1 MSYGAL
7 GFLRRQYLCVLR
19 RCAFLNACAA
29 PLMMMAAA
37 HAGPAPIVP
46 DGRTATTLAGHGT
59 VTDIHTTTVRAN
71 TAFNSF
77 SRFNIGRG
85 QTVNLHLPGGT
96 SNLLNLVRN
105 ERSTLDGVMN
115 AYKDGRIGGN
125 VFFFNP
131 HGIAVGAGGQINVG
145 SLLLAT
151 PSAGFMDRLID
162 GSGNIENATVAAALE
177 GRIPLSESGLIT
189 VEGRIRAARAV
200 NLSAAGVRIGA
211 DADISAGAAARVEF
225 GAMVNIDGL
234 DGAATVLAE
243 GDTIRIV
250 GSQNV
255 SVAGRLAADG
265 SNGAAAGRI
274 GIDAGK
280 DITLAD
286 GARVSADGHGAR
298 SDGGDVRIFAGNT
311 ASLAAG
317 AEVSARGGEI
327 SGDGGHIEF
336 SAARTVRLEGG
347 ALRAGATDGRRGAVL
362 IDPEDIEVVGKNQY
376 TDGADYSL
384 IANDR
389 ITVDENVTIS
399 TRDLSDVNTGN
410 HLTGASQGDSGDL
423 SLKAKT
429 IELKAGSRLLAHADN
444 GKTGGDVKVEASELD
459 AIGANRDAEA
469 SISATKATITGKD
482 ILIRATAE
490 TSGLTELL
498 ENDPGLSVAD
508 AQRWVDNELDDP
520 VDGVAGQFFTVT
532 SKATASTTLLGS
544 KVTGSGDVTISSRAG
559 ARTGFSKTATA
570 TTTIG
575 DSGAVASEIR
585 GRSVTI
591 DSSASTSLVY
601 KILGT
606 ATTLLDQSW
615 LPDPDG
621 ALITTLDDTFFDFSS
636 VPLVALS
643 TAKATTLIDGATAV
657 TGADTVTISSQA
669 VSAAKPTF
677 SSPFLFSAAWGES
690 TAEARTR
697 VLGTSRIV
705 ATNALS
711 IEAATDTEI
720 DVSASVN
727 SINKPVDATFVRANT
742 HITTLAEVGAGTQTT
757 GGSIKVD
764 ARTEARINAAA
775 DAKNTGGSGVGL
787 ALAIS
792 DSSSETTATLGGT
805 AQALSG
811 KVEINANA
819 DIEESTSANAAT
831 LGNPSS
837 ISARITNFKAGIQR
851 NVVGSILGAT
861 GKLKPATAERITT
874 FLFPGIKEGKFNAAG
889 AVAWSNA
896 SNIATASI
904 SPLADVRA
912 QGDISV
918 TAKISDRPGSSA
930 GAKTTSTGS
939 AIGGSV
945 ARGNFANTAN
955 ASIGSDATVDAR
967 GATLVDAQTVVPY
980 PWQIDWTDPEEILD
994 FLKGGVLDMFLST
1007 YSINS
1012 AKGKSGL
1019 GLAVGVNIFD
1029 LANNANA
1036 WIDEGARLNT
1046 RFLPVAGLATQSVKV
1061 SALND
1066 VSLTAAV
1073 GILSKKFLGTS
1084 GGKAAVGGS
1093 ADLISI
1099 DTKASATIRGDAE
1112 VNSAGLDLNA
1122 NDIQRLVSVT
1132 EAGGSSDAVGI
1143 EGAVSINT
1151 LTNNSL
1157 AAIDDDAKVDAKGDV
1172 TVDAHADLES
1182 ISVAGGVVA
1191 TKGQVGIGFSVS
1203 LNTIASDVAAYIG
1216 NYDPLGLDL
1225 TAATGHL
1232 SSTGAVNLVAYSD
1245 ISQGAYS
1252 VAGALATNS
1261 KAQTEM
1267 PAGANDTQDGS
1278 GSAAGASKSGK
1289 GKFGIAVSA
1298 DVSINDIDA
1307 DTQAFLSDGA
1317 SVTKADS
1324 LAMKATNKLAVSALS
1339 GGVTISTQQSG
1350 NGLAGS
1356 YAQNSLKGTTAAFAD
1371 DATVKLS
1378 GAFDADAHV
1387 TGKIESLSASVAG
1400 TKGKLGVAGSV
1411 SINDIDNTTRT
1422 GLDKVALSGVSTVD
1436 LKALDDST
1444 IRSIAGAIAF
1454 GGKAGVGLS
1463 FSWNKLGNDSES
1475 AIEDSDVDATGAIK
1489 LDATTD
1495 NSIDTISA
1503 AIGAS
1508 KGAMAG
1514 AGAVTINT
1522 IGNSTRAW
1530 IAGLRGG
1537 DGVDSTAGIA
1547 LHSTDSSRIFGLAG
1561 ALGASTDK
1569 AGVGVSFAWNDVG
1582 NTVDARLKGNTNV
1595 ESTAGDITVKSDSTT
1610 RIEAISA
1617 SGGVANK
1624 VGVAGSGSVVQA
1636 KNTVKAGI
1644 DAGSTA
1650 IADGNLHVGAADDV
1664 DLFSLAG
1671 NVSGGGKVAIGASAS
1686 VLITDNTVEAR
1697 IDGSATGRGKRGEMA
1712 VPTGRKDGDG
1722 TVLTENT
1729 SGVAATATSH
1739 EDIQTIAAGGSGG
1752 GSVGVAGSATVTDLT
1767 ETTTA
1772 AIGSAATINPAGDGA
1787 TTQDVTVRASD
1798 QTKLLGVA
1806 GAVAF
1811 GGRGGVGAG
1820 ADVGLIDKTTKAT
1833 VGGNIKARDTVTV
1846 EALSNEDIT
1855 SVAASLSAGGSAG
1868 IAGSASV
1875 YVMNIATTGEIADA
1889 ATVNSDGNVIVSSDD
1904 ANEMDMIAGNGAFG
1918 GTAGVGA
1925 SAAVAVIDK
1934 TTTARVG
1941 KGATINALGTRAGVT
1956 VADGSFATSYTANST
1971 DEGEISAPAA
1981 SNPDGSDSQALSG
1994 QRVSTRG
2001 TTSGFQGLAVTATNK
2016 DDVETI
2022 SATGS
2027 AAGTAA
2033 ITIAGDVNVI
2043 TTHTTAEIA
2052 DDAQV
2057 NQSNSGAGAG
2067 QSVLVAAGN
2076 DHYQMGIAGSAS
2088 GAGTVGI
2095 GAGADVLVAKHTTVA
2110 RVGDSA
2116 DVRARKD
2123 VAVLARADE
2132 EILSIAAGLGVGG
2145 TVGVA
2150 GSTSVLSMT
2159 NVTSATTGTDS
2170 VVDADGNVRIVASD
2184 DTETDIIDG
2193 TLAAGFGAAGVG
2205 GAVGVNRIQK
2215 DTTAGVGANATVK
2228 ARGNNT
2234 AAMQALSGNDLADR
2248 DPITG
2253 LMVEA
2258 NSSEDLFS
2266 VAASGAGGFYAG
2278 VSGAVTITSLDSDT
2292 TAVIGSGA
2300 QINQGVT
2307 NGSATQDVNVSA
2319 RNHARLDAYTG
2330 SLALGAVGAAGGVDV
2345 GTVRNDTTATID
2357 DSAKVAAKRDVDVN
2371 ALTSAEID
2379 SVVVSASG
2387 GLGAIAG
2394 GVAVYSVGSGLDA
2407 EGRSRLKSTG
2417 GDFADVN
2424 SYADDQ
2430 AADGS
2435 VNSLLAG
2442 SDDARI
2448 RDAGNR
2454 SQSARAGVSISGDLA
2469 SAASTGTTASIGD
2482 ADVSSGGAV
2491 DIDARQDLD
2500 TTLTAGAA
2508 AGGAL
2513 GLGAGIGVLNIN
2525 AGTAAD
2531 IAAQAGIDSGGAVSV
2546 LAHTGTTSNLT
2557 GFAGS
2562 FGGVVLDA
2570 AVAIVTDKSSTEAG
2584 IGDGVV
2590 VDKAGAITVSA
2601 SDKRTAKSKA
2611 LGASV
2616 GSAAVGASVAEATIG
2631 GGVTASVG
2639 DGARIGQGS
2648 NTVGSLAVTAT
2659 SASHA
2664 DSYAMA
2670 AKAGLGLAAGGAAA
2684 TSKATPTISATLGAT
2699 SRSKL
2704 DGAASIAAGGSAESA
2719 AEALGVNISAGG
2731 AAGASVALATAQ
2743 PTLTASVGKAAEL
2756 TAASLA
2762 VTARQALPGSGVS
2775 ADAHAT
2781 GASGGLLV
2789 GLNATVA
2796 EAHGGGVTT
2805 AAIGDLATI
2814 TTGGATTVEAA
2825 GTSTQ
2830 RSDAS
2835 GLSLGIV
2842 ALGANVSTADTL
2854 ATTTASTGEKVK
2866 LHAATTTVKAASTS
2880 DNLAE
2885 ATAGGGGVVSGLAS
2899 QATTRDTST
2908 TLARV
2913 GSGQDG
2919 SNERAI
2925 DTDTFTLTA
2934 DHASSF
2940 NARVDSTNASVVGA
2954 SGAMASNTVT
2964 AVTSAVIDDAALIKA
2979 DSLTVWAHN
2988 SALKPWLSTLAYPW
3002 LPGVPEWNVKS
3013 GSGGL
3018 FDLPAARSDTGIS
3031 QRALVRVGDGA
3042 SIVQTGSTAN
3052 PGKLSLGAEN
3062 QVIARDKVK
3071 VDSGG
3076 AIAVPGGD
3084 SKIRADLNTASVQVG
3099 YKANGAA
3106 GDTAAKIDGLGDV
3119 VIGTRAE
3126 GDIYTQVAVDTY
3138 GVAGAPE
3145 GNALSRFTS
3154 ANQVSIGNAALT
3166 AQRDILI
3173 AAGQNTSG
3181 QNDLVAAT
3189 ARTDLFNNTLI
3200 PISTKPGADARI
3212 TTTSTISLGSDA
3224 LLRSARHTQLFAQE
3238 GSADASGVGIGKDI
3252 YREAL
3257 ASVASAIS
3265 EAFGGEKVSFEIR
3278 GGSSAVNKTSS
3289 VAIDG
3294 TVEVGINRKQELEIG
3309 IDGTVSKKIG
3319 SIGIANTQVQSVAG
3333 DIVARIE
3340 TLQDL
3345 IRQYSTSN
3353 ANTDAAL
3360 AVEAYKS
3367 EIRFLERK
3375 LEELGFKSGGADG
3388 GFASVPSLS
3397 ERQAAE
3403 QAVSGMQQLKADRE
3417 ATIAD
3422 RQADNST
3429 RTSQNTSLAADN
3441 VTLNGEITSLKTTR
3455 TAKETERAG
3464 YTTSD
3469 PEYATLTT
3477 EINNLTDQIN
3487 TKQSTV
3493 DANKV
3498 TITTNDSV
3506 IASNDTEI
3514 ADLTGKNTSLQ
3525 AQIDDVQADIDSG
3538 SLSTSTTAGPSAT
3551 FLTLTDATAQ
3561 LGNIYIRGDRLSGSG
3576 TLDAPGD
3583 AEIRITNNGPS
3594 YLVVNNF
3601 DIPPNDGGKLYFNDA
3616 SISNNAQINGMN
3628 GSGSAARFAIT
3639 TADTAVSGSDGSVAL
3654 PEPAIIITSKYDP
3667 LDPFYSSR
3675 TPAGVA
3681 VLAPDI
3687 VVRGTISNPRGLAKI
3702 ESAAGSI
3709 RLEQDSAIRAK
3720 TVDVMTRNGDFVQ
3733 SYSNTFSHVA
3743 GEPLTFVPGDPT
3755 IHTLDR
3761 IDGPNAQDGKGIIAN
3776 GSVLLAARY
3785 LNING
3790 TVQSGI
3796 VEWGV
3801 QIPATAQVEVP
3812 SGTGTVARSF
3822 ADARSY
3828 YQGLSDAER
3837 AVPGAEYFA
3846 VSGASTSGL
3855 GATTWGTREQVAV
3868 SYNAKENRLELAG
3881 VQVQGGYIE
3890 IFGQVFNTNRNP
3902 GAGRLRVLDG
3912 YGQITVDNQ
3921 SGLAMVV
3928 NLLDAG
3934 RGAKGE
3940 INITD
3945 IVGIAPNGT
3954 PVVKTTHYTRD
3965 PGDARTGEYY
3975 DPVSGLRYSLT
3986 KGTRTVTEEKYRYS
4000 QSGWFGIE
4008 ATKTTAIQDQYRIS
4022 SISKSNDPLSK
4033 GEYLGSTILPSG
4045 TNSNTYF
4052 YSTDKPISREQV
4064 TTAGRSWKECN
4075 WWTLCA
4081 NAKYYAEYYRTVTQR
4096 NVQTYS
4102 VKADYPI
4109 AIEYIGFDQG
4119 AVTVSSNADVLM
4131 NGAIFNRDG
4140 NTSVSSSAGAI
4151 GQLGSAA
4158 LITGNSVAL
4167 SAATGIGSATQAVD
4181 VQLAGG
4187 KLDATTASGD
4197 IHLQQAVGDLRIGT
4211 VGGRGAGLV
4220 SLTAEGSLLGA
4231 DATSSVQGRRVELT
4245 ATNGGIGVL
4254 DGIADTPL
4262 VVRTG
4267 YSSDT
4272 GQWPDL
4278 GLAAT
4283 ARDNIFLRNLGD
4295 AGAAALFSGNL
4306 LLVAVESR
4314 AGDVRIE
4321 TSGTLIDNNPFA
4333 RTDERAVDE
4342 LAALW
4347 DSLRLRGSRADDKA
4361 DEQVAS
4367 FEAGVTQDYRT
4378 YWNLRNRQATPAGY
4392 DPGYRFEL
4400 SAGERQQFVKLGWST
4415 AQIDDYSASRT
4426 AEYHQLH
4433 ARLYG
4438 DTPDSVLGF
4447 VPDSDVATFAYKADD
4462 AEETRLRSGSKWSE
4476 SQLQLAVAPG
4486 LLKEITDTVTLIKAP
4501 NVKGR
4506 NVTLLAGTGI
4516 GSTDAPRVVDLSDLN
4531 AISRE
4536 DKAALAAAERGDAS
4550 VDPTD
4555 PNKILILQPRPINLD
4570 LAEAGRL
4577 TAQALSGQIYLGS
4590 EGTLPIGLVSTPD
4603 GEIRIKTSGSL
4614 MASPVT
4620 AGATSIF
4627 GKSLILESAD
4637 GGIGTVDSPM
4647 HIRLASGST
4656 LTARAAGDIHIIEDG
4671 GDLNVDTLY
4680 SRRGIRLQAA
4690 GSILDAFDSDDTNI
4704 RARSL
4709 MLTALAAIG
4718 EASNYLDIGLDTRL
4732 EDTPDDEPDS
4742 WLFLSSGTGTFI
4754 RSASQPLVA
4763 RAVDAGTEARLQ
4775 GGAGITVDGAVT
4787 STTGIDIAT
4796 GGTLA
4801 LSSRGSLAPS
4811 AGPVALSG
4819 DRIVT
4824 ETGSRIEPGNGR
4836 LDLVAGSG
4844 GAELSGRIDIAAPS
4858 TVNVLGTLTLGATGQ
4873 FISQDVPVSM
4883 KAGSIVLEGGTRV
4896 DAGTATIALE
4906 AANGNIESHS
4916 DDGSTAT
4923 LGGGNVSLDASQ
4935 DVLLGG
4941 PVAIDRSAVTISA
4954 GRDLRAD
4961 SALTVSDD
4969 ASLVA
4974 GHNMQ
4979 LDGTIDSDGN
4989 ITARAEEALAS
5000 GGTTRSGADI
5010 SLSAGT
5016 AVALDGAIN
5025 AGADLAVESGT
5036 STTLAGAIAAAR
5048 GSKLLAGS
5056 DIALTG
5062 GSLASGGDAELTAG
5076 RDLLADADSRIDT
5089 GGDLKLSAGRDMRLD
5104 GAIDTGSTT
5113 TIDAARD
5120 FANGGRLAGA
5130 GDITVTA
5137 GTDIELGGTLTG
5149 GARLDVASSGTTRVP
5164 GVITAADDATLA
5176 AADDI
5181 AFAGGS
5187 LTAPRVRIIAGTDG
5201 SGNVAGSILAG
5212 PDIVAAESAFITAP
5226 GVIGLGAPLEVLT
5239 PRLDLE
5245 ANGIDVAA
5253 APVDATDAL
5262 EVTATG
5268 VGGSDAASVK
5278 LALSSENT
5286 VRIGRLYA
5294 TASSVSADT
5303 PNFKVV
5309 DGRVGDYATFY
5320 TPDYSVHIDR
5330 LDRRVKP
5337 GFDARGF
5344 TLSGNY
5350 DLDVTPDA
5358 AHIGAFLIHANPRK
5372 VVFSTPG
5379 GNASTTTENVL
5390 ASQNSQGRKDL
5401 DLRANAA
5408 RAAQEPPGEA
5418 GLVSIGGGLFDCN
5431 GRSGC
5436 DDSGAQ

>member
-1061 SALND
+1061 SAVND

-1475 AIEDSDVDATGAIK
+1475 TIEDSDVDATGAIK

-1582 NTVDARLKGNTNV
+1582 NTIDARLKDSTNV

-1636 KNTVKAGI
+1636 KNAVKAGI
-1644 DAGSTA
+1644 DAGSSA

-1767 ETTTA
+1767 ENTTA
-1772 AIGSAATINPAGDGA
+1772 AIGSTASINAAGDGA
-1787 TTQDVTVRASD
+1787 TTQDVKVRASD

-1846 EALSNEDIT
+1846 EALSREDIT

-1875 YVMNIATTGEIADA
+1875 YVVDIATLGEIADA
-1889 ATVNSDGNVIVSSDD
+1889 AKVHSDGNVIVSADD
-1904 ANEMDMIAGNGAFG
+1904 ANEIDMIAGNGAFG

-1941 KGATINALGTRAGVT
+1941 EGATVDALGKAPGVT
-1956 VADGSFATSYTANST
+1956 VADGSFDTRYTANGS

-1981 SNPDGSDSQALSG
+1981 RNPDGSDSQALSG
-1994 QRVSTRG
+1994 QRVGTRG
-2001 TTSGFQGLAVTATNK
+2001 TTAGFQGLAVSATNQ
-2016 DDVETI
+2016 DDIETI

-2027 AAGTAA
+2027 GAGTAA

-2052 DDAQV
+2052 DNAQV
-2057 NQSNSGAGAG
+2057 NQNNAGADAA
-2067 QSVLVAAGN
+2067 QSVRVAAGN

-2095 GAGADVLVAKHTTVA
+2095 GAGADVLVAKHTTSA

-2123 VAVLARADE
+2123 VSVIASGNE

-2150 GSTSVLSMT
+2150 GSTSVLSIT
-2159 NVTSATTGTDS
+2159 NVTSATTGTGS

-2184 DTETDIIDG
+2184 DTETDVIDG

-2205 GAVGVNRIQK
+2205 GAVGVSRIEK
-2215 DTTAGVGANATVK
+2215 NTTAGVGVDATVK
-2228 ARGNNT
+2228 ARGNGA
-2234 AAMQALSGNDLADR
+2234 AAMQALSGNDLNDR
-2248 DPITG
+2248 DAITG

-2258 NSSEDLFS
+2258 RSSEDLFS

-2278 VSGAVTITSLDSDT
+2278 VSGAVTVTSVDSDT

-2300 QINQGVT
+2300 LINQGVSD
-2307 NGSATQDVNVSA
+2307 GSATQDVNVSA

-2345 GTVRNDTTATID
+2345 GTLRNDTTALID
-2357 DSAKVAAKRDVDVN
+2357 DSAKVASKRDVDVN

-2394 GVAVYSVGSGLDA
+2394 GVAVYSIGRGLDA
-2407 EGRSRLKSTG
+2407 EGRSRLETDS
-2417 GDFADVN
+2417 GDFGDVN

-2430 AADGS
+2430 STDDS
-2435 VNSLLAG
+2435 VNTLLAG

-2448 RDAGNR
+2448 RDAGSR
-2454 SQSARAGVSISGDLA
+2454 SQAARAGVTISDDLT
-2469 SAASTGTTASIGD
+2469 SAAGTGTTATIGD
-2482 ADVSSGGAV
+2482 ADITSGGAL
-2491 DIDARQDLD
+2491 DLDARQDLD
-2500 TTLTAGAA
+2500 VTLTAGAA

-2531 IAAQAGIDSGGAVSV
+2531 IAALAGINS
-2546 LAHTGTTSNLT
+2546 GTTVSIDARTVTMSGLT

-2562 FGGVVLDA
+2562 FGAISADA
-2570 AVAIVTDKSSTEAG
+2570 AVAIVSDESTTEAG
-2584 IGDGVV
+2584 IGDGAAVL
-2590 VDKAGAITVSA
+2590 KASAITVNA
-2601 SDKRTAKSKA
+2601 SDDRTAHSKA
-2611 LGASV
+2611 LGASA
-2616 GSAAVGASVAEATIG
+2616 GSAAVGASVAKSTIG
-2631 GGVTASVG
+2631 GGVTARLG
-2639 DGARIGQGS
+2639 NGAQIGQGAT
-2648 NTVGSLAVTAT
+2648 TVGSLGVLAAST
-2659 SASHA
+2659 SHA

-2684 TSKATPTISATLGAT
+2684 TSEATPYVSATMGADSNT
-2699 SRSKL
+2699 TLS
-2704 DGAASIAAGGSAESA
+2704 GAAGIAASGTAEST
-2719 AEALGVNISAGG
+2719 AEALGVSVSGG
-2731 AAGASVALATAQ
+2731 GSAGASVALATAR
-2743 PTLTASVGKAAEL
+2743 PAISASLGEAANL
-2756 TAASLA
+2756 TAASLL
-2762 VTARQALPGSGVS
+2762 VSARQGLPGSGTS

-2781 GASGGLLV
+2781 GASAGLLV

-2796 EAHGGGVTT
+2796 EAHGGGLVAAGIGDDAIVTT
-2805 AAIGDLATI
+2805 S
-2814 TTGGATTVEAA
+2814 GATRIEAV
-2825 GTSTQ
+2825 GESTQ
-2830 RSDAS
+2830 RADAS

-2842 ALGANVSTADTL
+2842 ALGANISTADSVAT
-2854 ATTTASTGEKVK
+2854 TTTASTGDKVK
-2866 LHAATTTVKAASTS
+2866 LTAGSTAIHAASTS

-2899 QATTRDTST
+2899 QASTRDTGI

-2919 SNERAI
+2919 ARERAI
-2925 DTDTFTLTA
+2925 ETGAFSLTA
-2934 DHASSF
+2934 AHASRF

-2954 SGAMASNTVT
+2954 SGAMASNELEVE
-2964 AVTSAVIDDAALIKA
+2964 TSAVIDDAARIKA
-2979 DSLTVWAHN
+2979 DSLTVSAAN
-2988 SALKPWLSTLAYPW
+2988 SALKPWLSASAYPW

-3018 FDLPAARSDTGIS
+3018 FDLPAARSDTTIS
-3031 QRALVRVGDGA
+3031 QQALVRVGDAA
-3042 SIVQTGSTAN
+3042 SIVQTGSTAT
-3052 PGKLSLGAEN
+3052 PGTLSLGAGN

-3071 VDSGG
+3071 VNSGG
-3076 AIAVPGGD
+3076 AIAVPGAD
-3084 SKIRADLNTASVQVG
+3084 SAIRADVNTASVQVG
-3099 YKANGAA
+3099 YKSNGAA
-3106 GDTAAKIDGLGDV
+3106 GDGAASIDALGDV
-3119 VIGTRAE
+3119 VIGTRTE

-3145 GNALSRFTS
+3145 GAALSRFNA
-3154 ANQVSIGNAALT
+3154 ANRVSIGNAALT

-3181 QNDLVAAT
+3181 QDNLVAAT

-3200 PISTKPGADARI
+3200 PISTKPEADALI
-3212 TTTSTISLGSDA
+3212 TIDSTLTLGSDA

-3257 ASVASAIS
+3257 ATVASAVS

-3278 GGSSAVNKTSS
+3278 GGSSRVAKTSS
-3289 VAIDG
+3289 VRIDG
-3294 TVEVGINRKQELEIG
+3294 RVEVGINRKQELEIG
-3309 IDGTVSKKIG
+3309 IDGTVSRKIG
-3319 SIGIANTQVQSVAG
+3319 SIDIADTQVQSVAG

-3353 ANTDAAL
+3353 ASTDAAL

-3375 LEELGFKSGGADG
+3375 LEELGFKSGGDGG

-3397 ERQAAE
+3397 EREAAE
-3403 QAVSGMQQLKADRE
+3403 QAVNGMEELKAERE
-3417 ATIAD
+3417 ATITELE
-3422 RQADNST
+3422 ADNT
-3429 RTSQNTSLAADN
+3429 ARTTQNTELAADN
-3441 VTLNGEITSLKTTR
+3441 TTLNSEIGTLKTTR
-3455 TAKETERAG
+3455 TTKETERAS
-3464 YTTSD
+3464 YTPSD
-3469 PEYATLTT
+3469 PEYTTLTN
-3477 EINNLTDQIN
+3477 EINDLTSQIDA
-3487 TKQSTV
+3487 KQDTVGSNESTI
-3493 DANKV
+3493 AR
-3498 TITTNDSV
+3498 NDGV
-3506 IASNDTEI
+3506 IASNDAEI
-3514 ADLTGKNTSLQ
+3514 ADLSGKNTSLQ

-3538 SLSTSTTAGPSAT
+3538 SLSTDTTDGPSAT

-3561 LGNIYIRGDRLSGSG
+3561 LGNIYIRGDRLSGGG

-3594 YLVVNNF
+3594 YLVIDNF
-3601 DIPPNDGGKLYFNDA
+3601 DIPPDDGGKLYFNDA
-3616 SISNNAQINGMN
+3616 SISSNAQINGIN
-3628 GSGSAARFAIT
+3628 GGGSAAAFAIT
-3639 TADTAVSGSDGSVAL
+3639 TADTAVSASDGSTTL

-3667 LDPFYSSR
+3667 LNPFYSSR
-3675 TPAGVA
+3675 TPSGVA

-3687 VVRGTISNPRGLAKI
+3687 VVRGEISNPRGLARI

-3743 GEPLTFVPGDPT
+3743 GEPLTFVPGDPA

-3761 IDGPNAQDGKGIIAN
+3761 IDGPNAQNGKGIIAN

-3801 QIPATAQVEVP
+3801 QIPASAKVEVP
-3812 SGTGTVARSF
+3812 SAGGTVARSF
-3822 ADARSY
+3822 AEARSY
-3828 YQGLSDAER
+3828 YQGLSDAEK
-3837 AVPGAEYFA
+3837 AAPGAEYFA
-3846 VSGASTSGL
+3846 VSGTSTSGL
-3855 GATTWGTREQVAV
+3855 GATTWGGREAMAV

-3890 IFGQVFNTNRNP
+3890 IFGQVFNTNRTA

-3912 YGQITVDNQ
+3912 YGQIEVDNR

-3928 NLLDAG
+3928 NVLDAG
-3934 RGAKGE
+3934 RGVKGE
-3940 INITD
+3940 INISD
-3945 IVGIAPNGT
+3945 IVGIAADGT
-3954 PVVKTTHYTRD
+3954 PVVATARFTRD

-3975 DPVSGLRYSLT
+3975 DPASGLRYSLT

-4008 ATKTTAIQDQYRIS
+4008 ATKTKAIQDQYRLS
-4022 SISKSNDPLSK
+4022 SFDKSNDPLSK
-4033 GEYLGSTILPSG
+4033 GEYLGATILPSG
-4045 TNSNTYF
+4045 TTSSTYF
-4052 YSTDKPISREQV
+4052 YSTDKPISRETVV
-4064 TTAGRSWKECN
+4064 TPGRSWKECN

-4081 NAKYYAEYYRTVTQR
+4081 NAKYYAEYYRTITQR

-4109 AIEYIGFDQG
+4109 AIQYIGFDQG
-4119 AVTVSSNADVLM
+4119 AVTINSNADVLM
-4131 NGAIFNRDG
+4131 NGAIYNRDG
-4140 NTSVSSSAGAI
+4140 DTTVTSGAGAI
-4151 GQLGSAA
+4151 AQLGSSA
-4158 LITGNSVAL
+4158 LISGNNVSL
-4167 SAATGIGSATQAVD
+4167 SAASGIGDAGQAVD

-4187 KLDATTASGD
+4187 RLDATTSSGD
-4197 IHLQQAVGDLRIGT
+4197 IHLQQAVGDLHVGT
-4211 VGGRGAGLV
+4211 IGGRGAGLV
-4220 SLTAEGSLLGA
+4220 RLTAEGSLLGA
-4231 DATSSVQGRRVELT
+4231 DTTSSVQGKRVELA

-4254 DGIADTPL
+4254 DGSRDTPL

-4272 GQWPDL
+4272 AQWVDL

-4295 AGAAALFSGNL
+4295 AGAAAVFSGNL
-4306 LLVAVESR
+4306 LLVAVESL

-4321 TSGTLIDNNPFA
+4321 TSGTLIDNNPFG
-4333 RTDERAVDE
+4333 RTDERTVDE

-4347 DSLRLRGSRADDKA
+4347 DSLRLRGSRAVDKA

-4378 YWNLRNRQATPAGY
+4378 YWNLRNRQASPASY
-4392 DPGYRFEL
+4392 DADYRFEL
-4400 SAGERQQFVKLGWST
+4400 SGDERQQFVKLGWST
-4415 AQIDDYSASRT
+4415 AQIDDYSDTRT
-4426 AEYHQLH
+4426 DEYHRLH
-4433 ARLYG
+4433 TRLYG
-4438 DTPDSVLGF
+4438 DTPDSVQGF
-4447 VPDSDVATFAYKADD
+4447 VPDVEVATFVYQADG
-4462 AEETRLRSGSKWSE
+4462 AEETELRSGAQWSE
-4476 SQLQLAVAPG
+4476 SQLQLALAPG
-4486 LLKEITDTVTLIKAP
+4486 LLKEITDTVTLIKEP
-4501 NVKGR
+4501 NATGR

-4516 GSTDAPRVVDLSDLN
+4516 GSTDAPRVVDLSDLD
-4531 AISRE
+4531 ALSRE
-4536 DKAALAAAERGDAS
+4536 DKAALAAAERDDAS
-4550 VDPTD
+4550 VDPSD
-4555 PNKILILQPRPINLD
+4555 PNKILIVQPRPINLD

-4577 TAQALSGQIYLGS
+4577 SAQALSGQIYLGS
-4590 EGTLPIGLVSTPD
+4590 EGTLPIGLVSTPNGD
-4603 GEIRIKTSGSL
+4603 IRIKATGSL
-4614 MASPVT
+4614 AASPAS

-4627 GKSLILESAD
+4627 GNSLILESAD
-4637 GGIGTVDSPM
+4637 GSIGSLVSPL

-4656 LTARAAGDIHIIEDG
+4656 LTARAAGDIHLVEDG
-4671 GDLNVDTLY
+4671 GDLKLDTLY
-4680 SRRGIRLQAA
+4680 SRRDVDLWAA

-4709 MLTALAAIG
+4709 MLTAVAAIG
-4718 EASNYLDIGLDTRL
+4718 EASNFLDIGLDTRL
-4732 EDTPDDEPDS
+4732 EDTPESDPDG
-4742 WLFLSSGTGTFI
+4742 WLFASSGTGSFI
-4754 RSASQPLVA
+4754 RSATQPLLA
-4763 RAVDAGTEARLQ
+4763 RSVDAGTELRLL
-4775 GGAGITVDGAVT
+4775 GGAGITVDGALT

-4801 LSSRGSLAPS
+4801 VTANGSLAPS

-4819 DRIVT
+4819 DRIET
-4824 ETGSRIEPGNGR
+4824 EDGSLIEPGNGS
-4836 LDLVAGSG
+4836 LDLAAGSG
-4844 GAELSGRIDIAAPS
+4844 GAVLGGRIDIAAPS
-4858 TVNVLGTLTLGATGQ
+4858 SIDALGALTLAASGEVIGHDTAVAM
-4873 FISQDVPVSM
+4873 S
-4883 KAGSIVLEGGTRV
+4883 AASIVLEGGTRI
-4896 DAGTATIALE
+4896 DSGSSGISLE
-4906 AANGNIESHS
+4906 ARDGDIDSRS
-4916 DDGSTAT
+4916 DDGRAASLSASRV
-4923 LGGGNVSLDASQ
+4923 NLDASQ
-4935 DVLLGG
+4935 DALLSGPLSLDSSNTSITAGRNILLGN
-4941 PVAIDRSAVTISA
+4941 
-4954 GRDLRAD
+4954 
-4961 SALTVSDD
+4961 ALTGSGS
-4969 ASLVA
+4969 AELVA
-4974 GHNMQ
+4974 GQ
-4979 LDGTIDSDGN
+4979 
-4989 ITARAEEALAS
+4989 
-5000 GGTTRSGADI
+5000 
-5010 SLSAGT
+5010 
-5016 AVALDGAIN
+5016 
-5025 AGADLAVESGT
+5025 
-5036 STTLAGAIAAAR
+5036 
-5048 GSKLLAGS
+5048 
-5056 DIALTG
+5056 
-5062 GSLASGGDAELTAG
+5062 
-5076 RDLLADADSRIDT
+5076 DLLATAGSSVDVGS
-5089 GGDLKLSAGRDMRLD
+5089 DLELTSGRDMQLD
-5104 GAIDTGSTT
+5104 GAIDSAGATSV
-5113 TIDAARD
+5113 DV
-5120 FANGGRLAGA
+5120 GRNLATSGRITGA
-5130 GDITVTA
+5130 GDTA
-5137 GTDIELGGTLTG
+5137 LVAAGDIEVGGELAS
-5149 GARLDVASSGTTRVP
+5149 GAALDVESGGSTSISGTVSS
-5164 GVITAADDATLA
+5164 ADDATLSA
-5176 AADDI
+5176 GDDI

-5187 LTAPRVRIIAGTDG
+5187 LSAPRVTIAAGSDG
-5201 SGNVAGSILAG
+5201 SGSVAGSATTG
-5212 PDIVAAESAFITAP
+5212 ADIGAAESAFITAP
-5226 GVIGLGAPLEVLT
+5226 DAIGAAAPLEVRT

-5245 ANGIDVAA
+5245 ASNIDVVA
-5253 APVDATDAL
+5253 APVDPAEAL
-5262 EVTATG
+5262 AVNASG
-5268 VGGSDAASVK
+5268 VGGGDAETVK
-5278 LALSSENT
+5278 LALSSEDA
-5286 VRIGRLYA
+5286 VSIGRLYA
-5294 TASSVSADT
+5294 TAGTVTADT
-5303 PNFKVV
+5303 PDFKVI
-5309 DGRVGDYATFY
+5309 DGRVGDFATFY

-5344 TLSGNY
+5344 TLSGSY
-5350 DLDVTPDA
+5350 DLEVTPDA
-5358 AHIGAFLIHANPRK
+5358 AHIGAYLIHANPRK

-5379 GNASTTTENVL
+5379 GNATKNAGEIL
-5390 ASQNSQGRKDL
+5390 ASQSGQGRKDL
-5401 DLRANAA
+5401 DLPTSAA
-5408 RAAQEPPGEA
+5408 RARLERPSKA
-5418 GLVSIGGGLFDCN
+5418 GLVSIGGDIFDCN

-5436 DDSGAQ
+5436 EDGGVK